1 MTYDYYCDKCDKVWE
16 ESHSIAD
23 RDKPVGKTCPCEGN
37 GTVKRGVCAPGLSYE
52 GAVSPI
58 RRAGSGWNDVLKGI
72 KKAAGPKSNIDH
84 Y

>member
-72 KKAAGPKSNIDH
+72 KKAAGPKSNINH

>member
-72 KKAAGPKSNIDH
+72 KKAAGPKSKINH

>member
-1 MTYDYYCDKCDKVWE
+1 MTYDYYCDKCEKVWE

-23 RDKPVGKTCPCEGN
+23 RDKPVGKPCPCEKN
-37 GTVKRGVCAPGLSYE
+37 GTVKRGVCAPGLSYQ

-58 RRAGSGWNDVLKGI
+58 RKAGSGWNDVLKGI
-72 KKAAGPKSNIDH
+72 KKASGKESNINH

>member
-16 ESHSIAD
+16 ETHTIAN

-52 GAVSPI
+52 GAVTPI